1 MRYLLISDIHGNLE
15 ALEKVLS
22 LAEGRWDKALCLGDL
37 VGYGPDPN
45 RVIEKVRALDPVLIR
60 GNHDRAC
67 SGQMDLSD
75 FNQLAKMAS
84 LWTQRKL
91 TPEHLKFLQQ
101 LPQGPLVVDWFEIFH
116 GSWLDEDE
124 YVVSPIEALPNLRK
138 MPSQMGLFGHTHVM
152 GGFMLTTREKF
163 QSIRTIPRG
172 KKTSTI
178 FQLEDGCRYLVNPG
192 SVGQPRDGDWRA
204 GFALLDG
211 ENRSV
216 EYIRTTYDLKKTQQK
231 MIKSGLPDLL
241 ARRLAVGR

>member
-1 MRYLLISDIHGNLE
+1 
-15 ALEKVLS
+15 
-22 LAEGRWDKALCLGDL
+22 
-37 VGYGPDPN
+37 
-45 RVIEKVRALDPVLIR
+45 
-60 GNHDRAC
+60 
-67 SGQMDLSD
+67 
-75 FNQLAKMAS
+75 
-84 LWTQRKL
+84 
-91 TPEHLKFLQQ
+91 
-101 LPQGPLVVDWFEIFH
+101 
-116 GSWLDEDE
+116 
-124 YVVSPIEALPNLRK
+124 
-138 MPSQMGLFGHTHVM
+138 MGLFGHTHVM

-211 ENRSV
+211 ENRRV

-231 MIKSGLPDLL
+231 MIKGGLPDLL